1 MNISPKKDI
10 EGANADITVM
20 AIAPITNKLEKDQK
34 NGDGTKV
41 IASGEFLIV
50 RSEVPVI
57 DTKTESNI
65 VTSDG
70 RRQLADGTIMKVNVS
85 SKRRELQK
93 AIINE
98 QEENNKQEE
107 R

>member
-1 MNISPKKDI
+1 MNISPKRDI
-10 EGANADITVM
+10 EGAKTDITVM
-20 AIAPITNKLEKDQK
+20 AIAPLTNTLDKEQK

-41 IASGEFLIV
+41 IASGEFAIV

-57 DTKTESNI
+57 DTKTENNM

-70 RRQLADGTIMKVNVS
+70 RRQLADGTIMKINIS
-85 SKRRELQK
+85 DKRRDLQK
-93 AIINE
+93 AIMVE
-98 QEENNKQEE
+98 QKEQSVQEE

>member
-1 MNISPKKDI
+1 MNISPKRDI
-10 EGANADITVM
+10 EGAKTDITVM
-20 AIAPITNKLEKDQK
+20 AIAPLTNTLDKEQK

-41 IASGEFLIV
+41 IASGEFSIV

-57 DTKTESNI
+57 DTKTENNI

-70 RRQLADGTIMKVNVS
+70 RRQLADGTIMKIS
-85 SKRRELQK
+85 ISDKRRDLQK
-93 AIINE
+93 AIMVE
-98 QEENNKQEE
+98 QKEQSVQEE

>member
-1 MNISPKKDI
+1 
-10 EGANADITVM
+10 M
-20 AIAPITNKLEKDQK
+20 AIAPLTNTLDKEQK

-41 IASGEFLIV
+41 IASGEFSIV

-57 DTKTESNI
+57 DTKTENNI

-70 RRQLADGTIMKVNVS
+70 RRQLADGTIMKINIS
-85 SKRRELQK
+85 DKRRDLQK
-93 AIINE
+93 AIMVE
-98 QEENNKQEE
+98 QKEQSVQEE

>member
-1 MNISPKKDI
+1 MNISPKRDI
-10 EGANADITVM
+10 EGAKTDITVM
-20 AIAPITNKLEKDQK
+20 AIAPLTNTLDKEQK

-41 IASGEFLIV
+41 VASGEFAIV

-57 DTKTESNI
+57 DTNTENNI

-70 RRQLADGTIMKVNVS
+70 RRQLADGTIMKINIS
-85 SKRRELQK
+85 DKRRDLQK
-93 AIINE
+93 AIMVE
-98 QEENNKQEE
+98 QKEQSVQEE

>member
-1 MNISPKKDI
+1 MNISPKRDI
-10 EGANADITVM
+10 EGAKTDITVM
-20 AIAPITNKLEKDQK
+20 AIAPLTNTLDKEQK

-41 IASGEFLIV
+41 IASREFPIV

-57 DTKTESNI
+57 DTKTENNI

-70 RRQLADGTIMKVNVS
+70 RRQLADGTIMKINIS
-85 SKRRELQK
+85 DKRRDLQK
-93 AIINE
+93 AIMVE
-98 QEENNKQEE
+98 QKEQSVQEE

>member
-1 MNISPKKDI
+1 MNISPKRDI
-10 EGANADITVM
+10 EGAKTDITVM
-20 AIAPITNKLEKDQK
+20 GIAPLTNTLDKEQK

-41 IASGEFLIV
+41 IASGEFSIV

-57 DTKTESNI
+57 DTKTENNI

-70 RRQLADGTIMKVNVS
+70 RRQLADGTIMKINIS
-85 SKRRELQK
+85 DKRRDLQK
-93 AIINE
+93 AIMVE
-98 QEENNKQEE
+98 QKEQSVQEE

>member
-1 MNISPKKDI
+1 MNISPKRDI
-10 EGANADITVM
+10 EGA
-20 AIAPITNKLEKDQK
+20 AIAPLTNTLDKEQK

-41 IASGEFLIV
+41 IASGEFSIV

-57 DTKTESNI
+57 DTKTENNI

-70 RRQLADGTIMKVNVS
+70 RRQLADGTIMKINIS
-85 SKRRELQK
+85 DKRRDLQK
-93 AIINE
+93 AIMVE
-98 QEENNKQEE
+98 QKEQSVQEE

>member
-1 MNISPKKDI
+1 MNISPKRDI
-10 EGANADITVM
+10 EGAKTDITVM
-20 AIAPITNKLEKDQK
+20 AIAPLTNTLDKEQK

-41 IASGEFLIV
+41 IASGEFSIV

-57 DTKTESNI
+57 DTKTENNI

-70 RRQLADGTIMKVNVS
+70 TIMKINIS
-85 SKRRELQK
+85 DKRRDLQK
-93 AIINE
+93 AIMVE
-98 QEENNKQEE
+98 QKEQSVQEE

>member
-1 MNISPKKDI
+1 
-10 EGANADITVM
+10 M
-20 AIAPITNKLEKDQK
+20 AIAPLTNTLDKEQK

-41 IASGEFLIV
+41 IASREFSIV

-57 DTKTESNI
+57 DTKTENNI

-70 RRQLADGTIMKVNVS
+70 RRQLADGTIMKINIS
-85 SKRRELQK
+85 DKRRDLQK
-93 AIINE
+93 AIMVE
-98 QEENNKQEE
+98 QKEQSVQEE

>member
-1 MNISPKKDI
+1 MNISPKRDI
-10 EGANADITVM
+10 EGAKTDITVM
-20 AIAPITNKLEKDQK
+20 AIAPLTNTLDKEQK

-41 IASGEFLIV
+41 IASGEFSIV

-57 DTKTESNI
+57 DTKTENNI

-70 RRQLADGTIMKVNVS
+70 RRQLADGTIMKINMNE
-85 SKRRELQK
+85 KRRELQK
-93 AIINE
+93 AIIAE
-98 QEENNKQEE
+98 QREQSVQEE

>member
-1 MNISPKKDI
+1 MNISPKRDI
-10 EGANADITVM
+10 EGAKPDITVM
-20 AIAPITNKLEKDQK
+20 AIAPLTNTLDKEQK

-41 IASGEFLIV
+41 IASGEFSIV

-57 DTKTESNI
+57 DTKTENNI

-70 RRQLADGTIMKVNVS
+70 RRQLADGTIMKINIS
-85 SKRRELQK
+85 DKRRDLQK
-93 AIINE
+93 AIMVE
-98 QEENNKQEE
+98 QKEQSVQEE

>member
-1 MNISPKKDI
+1 MNISPKRDI
-10 EGANADITVM
+10 EGAKTDITVM
-20 AIAPITNKLEKDQK
+20 AIAPLTNTLDKEQK

-41 IASGEFLIV
+41 IASGEFSIV

-57 DTKTESNI
+57 DTKTENNI

-70 RRQLADGTIMKVNVS
+70 RRQLADGTIMKINIS
-85 SKRRELQK
+85 DKRRDLQK
-93 AIINE
+93 AIMAE
-98 QEENNKQEE
+98 QKEQSVQEE

>member
-1 MNISPKKDI
+1 MNISPKRDI
-10 EGANADITVM
+10 EGAKTDITVM
-20 AIAPITNKLEKDQK
+20 AIAPLTNTLDKEQK

-41 IASGEFLIV
+41 IASREFSIV

-57 DTKTESNI
+57 DTKTENNI

-70 RRQLADGTIMKVNVS
+70 RRQLADGTIMKINIS
-85 SKRRELQK
+85 DKRRDLQK
-93 AIINE
+93 AIMVE
-98 QEENNKQEE
+98 QKEQSVQEE

>member
-1 MNISPKKDI
+1 MNISPKRDI
-10 EGANADITVM
+10 EGAKTDITVM
-20 AIAPITNKLEKDQK
+20 AIAPLTNTLDKEQK

-41 IASGEFLIV
+41 VASGEFAIV

-57 DTKTESNI
+57 DTKTENNI

-70 RRQLADGTIMKVNVS
+70 RRQLADGTIMKINIS
-85 SKRRELQK
+85 DKRRDLQK
-93 AIINE
+93 AIMVE
-98 QEENNKQEE
+98 QKEQSVQEE

>member
-1 MNISPKKDI
+1 MNISPKRDI
-10 EGANADITVM
+10 EGAKTDITVM
-20 AIAPITNKLEKDQK
+20 AIVPLTNTLDKEQK

-41 IASGEFLIV
+41 IASGEFSIV

-57 DTKTESNI
+57 DTKTENNI

-70 RRQLADGTIMKVNVS
+70 RRQLADGTIMKINIS
-85 SKRRELQK
+85 DKRRDLQK
-93 AIINE
+93 AIMVE
-98 QEENNKQEE
+98 QKEQSVQEE

>member
-1 MNISPKKDI
+1 MNISPKRDI
-10 EGANADITVM
+10 EGAKTDITVM
-20 AIAPITNKLEKDQK
+20 AIAPLTNTLDKEQK

-41 IASGEFLIV
+41 IASGEFSIV

-57 DTKTESNI
+57 DTKTENNI

-70 RRQLADGTIMKVNVS
+70 RRQLADGTIMKINIS
-85 SKRRELQK
+85 DKRRDLQK
-93 AIINE
+93 AIMVE
-98 QEENNKQEE
+98 QKEQSMQEE

>member
-1 MNISPKKDI
+1 MNISPKRDI
-10 EGANADITVM
+10 EGAKTDITVM
-20 AIAPITNKLEKDQK
+20 AIAPLTNTLDKEQK

-41 IASGEFLIV
+41 IASGEFSIV

-57 DTKTESNI
+57 DTKTENNI

-70 RRQLADGTIMKVNVS
+70 RRQLADGTIMKINIS
-85 SKRRELQK
+85 DKRRDLQK
-93 AIINE
+93 AIMVE
-98 QEENNKQEE
+98 QKEQSVQEE

>member
-1 MNISPKKDI
+1 MNISPKRDI
-10 EGANADITVM
+10 EGAKTDISVM
-20 AIAPITNKLEKDQK
+20 AIAPLTNTLDKEQK

-41 IASGEFLIV
+41 IASGEFSIV

-57 DTKTESNI
+57 DTKTENNI

-70 RRQLADGTIMKVNVS
+70 RRQLADGTIMKINIS
-85 SKRRELQK
+85 DKRRDLQK
-93 AIINE
+93 AIMVE
-98 QEENNKQEE
+98 QKEQSVQEE

>member
-1 MNISPKKDI
+1 MNISPKRDI
-10 EGANADITVM
+10 EGAKTDITVM
-20 AIAPITNKLEKDQK
+20 AIAPLTNTLDKEQK

-41 IASGEFLIV
+41 IASGEFSIV

-57 DTKTESNI
+57 DTKTENKI

-70 RRQLADGTIMKVNVS
+70 RRQLADGTIMKINIS
-85 SKRRELQK
+85 DKRRDLQK
-93 AIINE
+93 AIMVE
-98 QEENNKQEE
+98 QKEQSVQEE

>member
-1 MNISPKKDI
+1 MNISPKRDI
-10 EGANADITVM
+10 EGAKTDITVM
-20 AIAPITNKLEKDQK
+20 AIAPLTNTLDKEQK

-41 IASGEFLIV
+41 VASGEFAIV

-57 DTKTESNI
+57 DTKTENNI

-70 RRQLADGTIMKVNVS
+70 RRQLADGTIMKINMNE
-85 SKRRELQK
+85 KRRELQK
-93 AIINE
+93 AIIAE
-98 QEENNKQEE
+98 QREQSVQEE